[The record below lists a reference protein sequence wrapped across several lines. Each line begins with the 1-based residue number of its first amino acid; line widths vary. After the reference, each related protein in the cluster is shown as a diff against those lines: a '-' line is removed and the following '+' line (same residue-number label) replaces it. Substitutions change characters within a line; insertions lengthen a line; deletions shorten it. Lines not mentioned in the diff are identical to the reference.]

1 MPHSRAVN
9 AYTKLAARQVN
20 PGFSVAGLRPDA
32 SLTLDPFLSIDAFH
46 MSQATFPPHPHAGFS
61 AVTYMLPESPGAFT
75 NRDSMGDRRR
85 IAPGA
90 LHWTQAGRGLMHE
103 EIPEHPGTQCVGLQI
118 FVNLRAQDKL
128 SPPAALH
135 LENEDVPVVS
145 RPGVQVRVL
154 AGEFGG
160 ASSPLNESLLT
171 RVLLLHVLL
180 EPNGEVAIPIEAG
193 HTGFALALKG
203 EGAIGPRE
211 ASQTLTT
218 YAAAGLATDG
228 DEIELRAGATGLAV
242 VVGGGAP
249 LQEPLVFGG
258 PFAMN
263 TEEQIQD
270 CYDRFRRGEM
280 GRLLPST

>member
-1 MPHSRAVN
+1 M
-9 AYTKLAARQVN
+9 
-20 PGFSVAGLRPDA
+20 
-32 SLTLDPFLSIDAFH
+32 
-46 MSQATFPPHPHAGFS
+46 
-61 AVTYMLPESPGAFT
+61 
-75 NRDSMGDRRR
+75 
-85 IAPGA
+85 
-90 LHWTQAGRGLMHE
+90 
-103 EIPEHPGTQCVGLQI
+103 
-118 FVNLRAQDKL
+118 
-128 SPPAALH
+128 
-135 LENEDVPVVS
+135 
-145 RPGVQVRVL
+145 
-154 AGEFGG
+154 
-160 ASSPLNESLLT
+160 
-171 RVLLLHVLL
+171 
-180 EPNGEVAIPIEAG
+180 EAG

-228 DEIELRAGATGLAV
+228 DEIELRAGATGLSV